1 MKSKKT
7 REATAYARA
16 QILNP
21 LLSQELDRSLRAH
34 LLREVSERSGYSERT
49 LRRWLRA
56 YEQAGFDGLL
66 PAERDLSSMRAI
78 PETIVDQAI
87 ILRREVPERSVSD
100 IIRLLEMEGWVEPG
114 SVKRSTLQDQLYRRG
129 YGTRQLNL
137 YTSAGAGAARRF
149 QRRGRNDLWQADI
162 KYLMK
167 LTTTVNRPAKQLYVS
182 AFIDDATRLVT
193 GARVYDQQ
201 DVHAVLDCF
210 RYALED
216 YGISERLYTDNGR
229 VYIGKQL
236 TSVCTKLGIK
246 QLRARPYAAQAK
258 GKIEAFNKTLDKF
271 VAEEKLEHP
280 TSVEQVQHD
289 LDCWLESFYYTVAH
303 SALEGRTPREAYEV
317 NPKPQR
323 FVTADELNRAF
334 RLTETRLVDK
344 TGCLSLGGRKWEAGP
359 EYIGLKVDVSFAADN
374 PDQLLVEY
382 PGMEA
387 KTIFELVIG
396 EHTQERLTP
405 QPFIDTDRSRILEA
419 ARNRK
424 EGMNHDRQG
433 AIRYKD
439 I

>member
-1 MKSKKT
+1 MKTAKT

-21 LLSQELDRSLRAH
+21 LLASELDRSLRAH
-34 LLREVSERSGYSERT
+34 LLRQASEQSGYSERT
-49 LRRWLRA
+49 LRRWLAA
-56 YEQAGFDGLL
+56 YEQEGFDGLI
-66 PAERDLSSMRAI
+66 PAERALSTLRAI
-78 PETIVDQAI
+78 PEPIVDQAI

-129 YGTRQLNL
+129 YGSRQLSF
-137 YTSAGAGAARRF
+137 YQSSGAGAARRF
-149 QRRGRNDLWQADI
+149 QRRGRNELWQADI

-167 LTTTVNRPAKQLYVS
+167 LTTTVNRPARQLYVS

-201 DVHAVLDCF
+201 DVHCVLDCF
-210 RYALED
+210 RHALEN
-216 YGISERLYTDNGR
+216 YGVPERLYTDNGR

-246 QLRARPYAAQAK
+246 KIHSRPYAPASR

-289 LDCWLESFYYTVAH
+289 LDCWLESFYYTVEH
-303 SALEGRTPREAYEV
+303 SALKGRTPRQAYEE

-323 FVTADELNRAF
+323 FVSADELNRAF
-334 RLTETRLVDK
+334 RLTESRLVDK
-344 TGCLSLGGRKWEAGP
+344 TGCLSLGGKKWEAGP
-359 EYIGLKVDVSFAADN
+359 EYIGLKVDVSFASDN
-374 PDQLLVEY
+374 PDQLLIDY
-382 PGMEA
+382 PGMEP
-387 KTIFELVIG
+387 KTAYELVIG
-396 EHTQERLTP
+396 EHTRERLTP
-405 QPFIDTDRSRILEA
+405 RPFVDADRSRVLEA
-419 ARNRK
+419 ARQRK
-424 EGMNHDRQG
+424 EELNNDRKG